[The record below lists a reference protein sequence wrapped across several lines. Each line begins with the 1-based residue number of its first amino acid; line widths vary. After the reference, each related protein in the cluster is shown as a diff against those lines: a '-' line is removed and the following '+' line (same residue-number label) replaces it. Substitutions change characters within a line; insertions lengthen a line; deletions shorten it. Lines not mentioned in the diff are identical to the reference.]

1 MVGSRSGLAIPPAD
15 LDILDGSYETLLRAR
30 VGLHR
35 STARRGEV
43 LRLED
48 QDAVAEIAGFAD
60 ADEMMSE
67 ISAAARTIAWVSD
80 ETWSRHGRVGDGR
93 PVRLAPGINIVEGDV
108 EVDDDVDL
116 AHDPTIVLRVAQ
128 ASARSGHRIGR
139 HTLQRFAHEMPDWP
153 DRWPP
158 GAVDE
163 LVALLLE
170 GHRAIPV
177 WKASI
182 STRSLSAYSQNGR
195 QCELSHNA
203 TRITGSPLTDTVGS
217 RSKLRTTRGTCQR
230 PDLLVLGALLHD
242 IGKGCQETT
251 PMSG

>member
-1 MVGSRSGLAIPPAD
+1 MHSLWWAHAAGLAIPPAD

-116 AHDPTIVLRVAQ
+116 AHDPTIVLKSLKHPHDQ
-128 ASARSGHRIGR
+128 AI
-139 HTLQRFAHEMPDWP
+139 
-153 DRWPP
+153 
-158 GAVDE
+158 E
-163 LVALLLE
+163 LVATPSSGSFTRCQTGLIAGPQELSTNSWLSSS
-170 GHRAIPV
+170 RAIV
-177 WKASI
+177 RFQCWKASI

-195 QCELSHNA
+195 QCELSHSA
-203 TRITGSPLTDTVGS
+203 TVSPVH
-217 RSKLRTTRGTCQR
+217 R
-230 PDLLVLGALLHD
+230 
-242 IGKGCQETT
+242 
-251 PMSG
+251 